1 MTAGRVPPWLFVFQS
16 RFTAM
21 LRTPLDPSS
30 GTFRTSPGRYDAAL
44 RRGALPSRTLSAQE
58 RLASYNMQY
67 WLRLFG
73 IVQSAF
79 PLTARLV
86 GYFPFNRY
94 VSRFL
99 TETPPRSWNID
110 RVPNGFESFF
120 ARVLT
125 EEGRGPEE
133 RAALVEAAEIDATW
147 RRVFLA
153 PESTPFRPTA
163 ADAGRLLSGRLRP
176 SMTAAVLTEH
186 WRLLELRARVI
197 DDGEETTVPLPERH
211 GEPHHFALVRRPFG
225 MGELSLSAREARLFE
240 LLGAHPVAEALALLE
255 AECPEGERAALPA
268 MTQRWLARSVE
279 LGFWSGVE

>member
-1 MTAGRVPPWLFVFQS
+1 MTAIVPPWLYVFQS

-21 LRTPLDPSS
+21 LRTPLDSSS
-30 GTFRTSPGRYDAAL
+30 GTFRPSPRRYDAEL
-44 RRGALPSRTLSAQE
+44 RRGALPSRTLSGEE
-58 RLASYNMQY
+58 RLASYNTQY

-79 PLTARLV
+79 PLTVRLV
-86 GYFPFNRY
+86 GYFQFNRY

-125 EEGRGPEE
+125 EERRRPEE
-133 RAALVEAAEIDATW
+133 RAAFIEAAEIDAAW

-153 PESTPFRPTA
+153 PESTPFRPTP
-163 ADAGRLLSGRLRP
+163 ADAQRLLSGRLRP
-176 SMTAAVLTEH
+176 SMTVAVLSEH
-186 WRLLELRARVI
+186 WRMLELRARVI
-197 DDGEETTVPLPERH
+197 DESDEATLPLPERH
-211 GEPHHFALVRRPFG
+211 AKRHHFALVRRPAG
-225 MGELSLSAREARLFE
+225 VGELSLGAREARLFA
-240 LLGAHPVAEALALLE
+240 LLGAHPVAEALARLE
-255 AECPEGERAALPA
+255 AECKEGERAELPA

-279 LGFWSGVE
+279 LGFWSGAD